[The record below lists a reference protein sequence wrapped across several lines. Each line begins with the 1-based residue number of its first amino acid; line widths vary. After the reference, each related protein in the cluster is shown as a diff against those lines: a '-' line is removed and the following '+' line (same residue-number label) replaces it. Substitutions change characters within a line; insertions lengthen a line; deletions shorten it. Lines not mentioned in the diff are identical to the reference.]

1 MKVLLIAAN
10 TERVNMPTMPVG
22 LACVAAA
29 TRQAGHETSFLD
41 LMHASEPGAAVAER
55 MTAFEPDVVG
65 ISVRNIDDQTLSSPR
80 FLLEK
85 VRGVV
90 TECRHSSPAPLV
102 LGGPGFSILPDA
114 VLAYL
119 GADFGVRG
127 EGERAFTALLDRLE
141 RGVDPGDIPGVHQP
155 GRAAL
160 PPAFVADLDALPFP
174 SEELWQGVD
183 ATTPE
188 LWVPVE
194 SRRGC
199 PNDCSYCATFQIQ
212 GRTIRS
218 RSPRSVAE
226 YAARL
231 ARAGLRRLYFV
242 DNSFNIPEP
251 HALELCRCLGELA
264 PPVAWRCILY
274 PHLVAE
280 PLVRAMAAAGCVEVA
295 LGFESGCPDVLRQL
309 NKRFDPADVRRISAL
324 LGAHGIRRIG
334 FLLLGA
340 PGETRDSVEQ
350 SLSFAESL
358 GLDLLRVTVGIR
370 IYPGT
375 PLHKL
380 AVAEGRLAADDDL
393 LQPRFY
399 LAPGLEPWIHQRV
412 TPGMFAPGPR

>member
-22 LACVAAA
+22 LASVAAA

-41 LMHASEPGAAVAER
+41 LMNAPDPGAAIAER
-55 MTAFEPDVVG
+55 MAAFAPELVG
-65 ISVRNIDDQTLSSPR
+65 ISVRNIDDQTLASPR

-85 VRGVV
+85 VRDVV
-90 TECRHSSPAPLV
+90 GQCRASSAAPIV

-114 VLAYL
+114 VLGYL

-127 EGERAFTALLDRLE
+127 EGERAFTALLERLQ
-141 RGVDPGDIPGVHQP
+141 RGLDPGDIPGVHQP
-155 GRAAL
+155 GRSAL
-160 PPAFVADLDALPFP
+160 PPAFVAELDTLPFP

-183 ATTPE
+183 PTNPE

-199 PNDCSYCATFQIQ
+199 PNDCAYCATFQIQ
-212 GRTIRS
+212 GRTIRC

-226 YAARL
+226 YAGRL
-231 ARAGLRRLYFV
+231 ARAGFRKLYFV

-264 PPVAWRCILY
+264 PAVSWRCILY

-280 PLVRAMAAAGCVEVA
+280 PLVQAMAAAGCVEVA
-295 LGFESGCPDVLRQL
+295 LGFESGCPNVLRRL
-309 NKRFDPADVRRISAL
+309 NKRFDPADVRRISEL
-324 LGAHGIRRIG
+324 LAAHGIRRIG

-340 PGETRDSVEQ
+340 PGETRESVEQ
-350 SLSFAESL
+350 SLAFAESL
-358 GLDLLRVTVGIR
+358 GLDMLRVTVGIR

-375 PLHKL
+375 PLQKL
-380 AVAEGRLAADDDL
+380 AVAEGQLSPEDDL